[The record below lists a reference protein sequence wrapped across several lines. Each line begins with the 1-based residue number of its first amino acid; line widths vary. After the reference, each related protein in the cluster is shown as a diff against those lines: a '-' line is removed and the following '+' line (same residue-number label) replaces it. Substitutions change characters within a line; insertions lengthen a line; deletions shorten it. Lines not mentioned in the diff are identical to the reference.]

1 LNRWNRRFI
10 TMRAYIDYV
19 RQAEQAG
26 KKIGE
31 VVLMEQS
38 EESEKPIQV
47 LRERMAEN
55 LKVMRESVSAGIA
68 GERKSLSGLVGG
80 DALKVDRLRR
90 SGKSLIG
97 ERVNGAIAKAL
108 AVTEVNASM
117 GKIVAAPTAGSCGVL
132 PAVLF
137 TVEEAL
143 QVSEE
148 ELITALFTAAGI
160 GMIIADRANVSGA
173 EGGCQAEIGS
183 AAGMAAAAAVELAG
197 GTPKDTAH
205 AAAIAM
211 KSFLGL
217 VCDPVAGLVEVPCVK
232 RNATA
237 ATVALAAAEMVLAG
251 MKSAIPL
258 DEVIDAMNEIGQQL
272 PCSLRET
279 AQGGLAIT
287 PTGRRIQ
294 ADFL

>member
-1 LNRWNRRFI
+1 
-10 TMRAYIDYV
+10 MRAYIDYV
-19 RQAEQAG
+19 RVAEQEG

-31 VVLMEQS
+31 IVLAEQAEDS
-38 EESEKPIQV
+38 GNAENE
-47 LRERMAEN
+47 LRGRMAQN
-55 LKVMRESVSAGIA
+55 LQVMREAVTAGLT

-80 DALKVDRLRR
+80 DAYKVEKRRLA
-90 SGKSLIG
+90 GKSLLG
-97 ERVNGAIAKAL
+97 ERASGAIAKAL
-108 AVTEVNASM
+108 AVSEVNASM

-143 QVSEE
+143 GVTEE
-148 ELITALFTAAGI
+148 ELVTALFTAAGI

-217 VCDPVAGLVEVPCVK
+217 VCDPVGGLVEVPCVK

-237 ATVALAAAEMVLAG
+237 ATVALTAAEMVLAG
-251 MKSAIPL
+251 IKSAIPL
-258 DEVIDAMNEIGQQL
+258 DEVIDAMNEIGKQM

>member
-1 LNRWNRRFI
+1 
-10 TMRAYIDYV
+10 MRAYDDYV
-19 RQAEQAG
+19 QLAEQKGKKVGEIILAEQA
-26 KKIGE
+26 
-31 VVLMEQS
+31 
-38 EESEKPIQV
+38 EESGKSETE
-47 LRERMAEN
+47 LRERMARN
-55 LKVMRESVSAGIA
+55 LYVMREAVSIGLT
-68 GERKSLSGLVGG
+68 GNRKSLSGLVGG
-80 DALKVDRLRR
+80 EAAKVETLRR

-97 ERVNGAIAKAL
+97 ERVNGAIARAL
-108 AVTEVNASM
+108 AVVEVNASM
-117 GKIVAAPTAGSCGVL
+117 GRIVAAPTAGSCGVL
-132 PAVLF
+132 PSVLL

-143 QVSEE
+143 NVSEE
-148 ELITALFTAAGI
+148 ELVTALFTSAGI

-197 GTPKDTAH
+197 GSPQDTAH

-237 ATVALAAAEMVLAG
+237 ATVALSAAEMVLAG
-251 MKSAIPL
+251 IKSAIPL
-258 DEVIDAMNEIGQQL
+258 DEVIDAMNEIGKQM
-272 PCSLRET
+272 PCCLKET

>member
-1 LNRWNRRFI
+1 
-10 TMRAYIDYV
+10 MRAYDDYV
-19 RQAEQAG
+19 QLAEQQG

-31 VVLMEQS
+31 IILAGQA
-38 EESEKPIQV
+38 EESDKSETE
-47 LRERMAEN
+47 LRERMAQN
-55 LKVMRESVSAGIA
+55 LRVMREAVSIGLT
-68 GERKSLSGLVGG
+68 GNRKSLSGLVGG
-80 DALKVDRLRR
+80 EAAKVETLRL

-97 ERVNGAIAKAL
+97 ERVNGAIARAL
-108 AVTEVNASM
+108 AVVEVNASM

-143 QVSEE
+143 NVSEE
-148 ELITALFTAAGI
+148 ELITALFTSAGI

-197 GTPKDTAH
+197 GSPKDTAH

-251 MKSAIPL
+251 IKSAIPL
-258 DEVIDAMNEIGQQL
+258 DEVIDAMNEIGKQM

>member
-1 LNRWNRRFI
+1 
-10 TMRAYIDYV
+10 MRAYDYYV
-19 RQAEQAG
+19 QLAEQQG

-31 VVLMEQS
+31 IILAEQA
-38 EESEKPIQV
+38 EESDKSETE
-47 LRERMAEN
+47 LRERMAQN
-55 LKVMRESVSAGIA
+55 LRVMREAVSIGLM
-68 GERKSLSGLVGG
+68 GNRKSLSGLVGG
-80 DALKVDRLRR
+80 EAAKVETLRR

-97 ERVNGAIAKAL
+97 ERVNGAIARAL
-108 AVTEVNASM
+108 AVVEVNASM

-143 QVSEE
+143 DASEE
-148 ELITALFTAAGI
+148 ELVTALFTSAGI

-197 GTPKDTAH
+197 GSPKDTAH

-251 MKSAIPL
+251 IDSAIPL
-258 DEVIDAMNEIGQQL
+258 DEVIDAMNEIGKQM
-272 PCSLRET
+272 PCSLKET

>member
-1 LNRWNRRFI
+1 
-10 TMRAYIDYV
+10 MRAYDYYV
-19 RQAEQAG
+19 QLAEQQG

-31 VVLMEQS
+31 IILAEQA
-38 EESEKPIQV
+38 EESDKSEIE
-47 LRERMAEN
+47 LRERMAQN
-55 LKVMRESVSAGIA
+55 LRVMRESVSIGLT
-68 GERKSLSGLVGG
+68 GNRKSLSGLVGG
-80 DALKVDRLRR
+80 EAAKVETLRR

-97 ERVNGAIAKAL
+97 ERVNGAIARAL
-108 AVTEVNASM
+108 AVVEVNASM

-143 QVSEE
+143 DASEE
-148 ELITALFTAAGI
+148 ELVTALFTSAGI

-197 GTPKDTAH
+197 GSPKDTAH

-251 MKSAIPL
+251 INSAIPL
-258 DEVIDAMNEIGQQL
+258 DEVIDAMNEIGKQM

>member
-1 LNRWNRRFI
+1 
-10 TMRAYIDYV
+10 MRAYDDYV
-19 RQAEQAG
+19 QLAEQQG

-31 VVLMEQS
+31 IILAGQA
-38 EESEKPIQV
+38 EESDKSETE
-47 LRERMAEN
+47 LRERMAQN
-55 LKVMRESVSAGIA
+55 LRVMREAVSIGLT
-68 GERKSLSGLVGG
+68 GHRKSLSGLVGG
-80 DALKVDRLRR
+80 EAAKVETLRL

-97 ERVNGAIAKAL
+97 ERVNGAIARAL
-108 AVTEVNASM
+108 AVVEVNASM

-143 QVSEE
+143 NVSEE
-148 ELITALFTAAGI
+148 ELITALFTSAGI

-197 GTPKDTAH
+197 GSPKDTAH

-251 MKSAIPL
+251 IKSAIPL
-258 DEVIDAMNEIGQQL
+258 DEVIDAMNEIGKQM

>member
-1 LNRWNRRFI
+1 
-10 TMRAYIDYV
+10 MRSTIDYIDLAEQKGKRIGEIV
-19 RQAEQAG
+19 FIEQAEEA
-26 KKIGE
+26 
-31 VVLMEQS
+31 
-38 EESEKPIQV
+38 EKDQDE
-47 LRERMAEN
+47 LKERMAQN
-55 LKVMRESVSAGIA
+55 LQVMREAVQSGLT
-68 GERKSLSGLVGG
+68 GDRKSLSGLVGG
-80 DALKVDRLRR
+80 VALKVETLRR

-97 ERVNGAIAKAL
+97 ERVNGAIARAL
-108 AVTEVNASM
+108 AVVEVNASM

-132 PAVLF
+132 PAVLL
-137 TVEEAL
+137 TAEEAL
-143 QVSEE
+143 GSSEE
-148 ELITALFTAAGI
+148 AMVMALFCAAGI

-197 GTPKDTAH
+197 GSPKACVN
-205 AAAIAM
+205 AAAIAI

-237 ATVALAAAEMVLAG
+237 ATVALAAAEMALAG
-251 MKSAIPL
+251 IESAIPL
-258 DEVIDAMNEIGQQL
+258 DEVIDAMNEIGKSM

-287 PTGRRIQ
+287 PTGQRVQ
-294 ADFL
+294 AEFI

>member
-1 LNRWNRRFI
+1 
-10 TMRAYIDYV
+10 MRAYIDYIQLAKQKGRKIGEIV
-19 RQAEQAG
+19 LAEQAEQ
-26 KKIGE
+26 
-31 VVLMEQS
+31 
-38 EESEKPIQV
+38 SEKPETE
-47 LRERMAEN
+47 LRERMAQN
-55 LKVMRESVSAGIA
+55 LRVMREAVSIGLAQN
-68 GERKSLSGLVGG
+68 RKSLSGLVGG
-80 DALKVDRLRR
+80 DARKVEALRH

-97 ERVNGAIAKAL
+97 DRVSGAIARAL
-108 AVTEVNASM
+108 AVVEVNASM

-132 PAVLF
+132 PAVLL

-143 QVSEE
+143 NVTEE
-148 ELITALFTAAGI
+148 ELVTALFTSAGI

-197 GTPKDTAH
+197 GSPEDTAH

-258 DEVIDAMNEIGQQL
+258 DEVIDAMNEIGKQM